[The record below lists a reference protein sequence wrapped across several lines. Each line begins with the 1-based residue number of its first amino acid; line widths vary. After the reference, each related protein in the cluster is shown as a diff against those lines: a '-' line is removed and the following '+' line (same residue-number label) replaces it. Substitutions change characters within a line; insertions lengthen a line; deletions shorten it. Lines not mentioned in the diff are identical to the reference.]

1 MFRSDS
7 KERGGRHLS
16 RGRRTPDRCVRIRLL
31 HAYEFSITA
40 KTATTAARTLK
51 KMQERTVLRGNRQ
64 STQECANERKSNT
77 APASQAYSAAPCRV
91 AIVHHRF
98 LACTLSIRQRLPR
111 KNRNVPPAIPYVSY
125 VTSTR
130 TVQYFIELQSVAN
143 RKKLT
148 YSTRTSTHS
157 DIYETYE
164 YYRFFRI
171 GTVATITQ
179 YSYSYVEER
188 KKE

>member
-1 MFRSDS
+1 M
-7 KERGGRHLS
+7 
-16 RGRRTPDRCVRIRLL
+16 

-64 STQECANERKSNT
+64 STQKCTNERKSYT

-111 KNRNVPPAIPYVSY
+111 KTRNVPPAIPYVGGDARG
-125 VTSTR
+125 VTSTVR
-130 TVQYFIELQSVAN
+130 GWEAVREI
-143 RKKLT
+143 
-148 YSTRTSTHS
+148 
-157 DIYETYE
+157 
-164 YYRFFRI
+164 
-171 GTVATITQ
+171 
-179 YSYSYVEER
+179 
-188 KKE
+188 